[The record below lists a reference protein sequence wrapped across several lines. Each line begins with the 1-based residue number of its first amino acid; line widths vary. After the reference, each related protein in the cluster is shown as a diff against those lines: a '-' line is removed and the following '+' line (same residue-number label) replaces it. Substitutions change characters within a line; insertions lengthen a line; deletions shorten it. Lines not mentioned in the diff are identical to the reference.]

1 MFSQKDVEKYFSEI
15 AQQMLGLQRYKPS
28 ERMVEARAQR
38 TDFSYHVKHKKKE
51 ERGYAIAGSNRKYEL
66 CEFNEDHNVAEWF
79 DSGLALDLAS
89 EEYLTFEQGIS
100 LTARKVARV
109 TLLCPI
115 RSLFG
120 RLCFRSR
127 MR

>member
-1 MFSQKDVEKYFSEI
+1 M
-15 AQQMLGLQRYKPS
+15 GQRID
-28 ERMVEARAQR
+28 RDRVCVFHR
-38 TDFSYHVKHKKKE
+38 
-51 ERGYAIAGSNRKYEL
+51 YEL

-109 TLLCPI
+109 TLLFPI
-115 RSLFG
+115 RSLFWKAVFPIPHEIVG
-120 RLCFRSR
+120 RWMCVYASASQAKVQFVRENYKKSSTGA
-127 MR
+127 